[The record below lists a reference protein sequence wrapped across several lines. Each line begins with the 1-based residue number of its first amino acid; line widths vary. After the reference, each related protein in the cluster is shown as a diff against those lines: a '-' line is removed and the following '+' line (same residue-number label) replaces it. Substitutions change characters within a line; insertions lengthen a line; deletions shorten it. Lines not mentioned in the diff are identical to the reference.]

1 MFWMVVIIALIL
13 KTVFTAIHYLDVN
26 FNHQN
31 IIFFIIMLNID
42 IYCLNLTIMKK
53 TRIYYEYS
61 CKDDG
66 ETYENTGTN
75 LFAQSIATS

>member
-1 MFWMVVIIALIL
+1 
-13 KTVFTAIHYLDVN
+13 
-26 FNHQN
+26 
-31 IIFFIIMLNID
+31 MLNID